1 MVKNSNHKTLRQKFL
16 LWLNKLHFSVMFR
29 RKGRFFEIILHE
41 KHKEI
46 IKFCKY
52 VLTVIGLISAFF
64 IFQSVLIA
72 SLFSLTIFLILQF
85 LEKIIFSYNS
95 LYVHPMPTFTIEQ
108 DKWVRSVFGYA
119 EQPNNPHQIPVV
131 GWALSDAD
139 YARKI
144 HSVLKAWSYGNSKD
158 EEKNICMSVI
168 IDEKNDYIF
177 FSYPSPNRETAS
189 QFFNKVEKE
198 RKQKSLT
205 DIHHKLFCMLIFGKR
220 FTMLPNSYLPRFRER
235 YQDGTPFLFSLGVL
249 QSDGNFH
256 KVNNLE
262 DLILFNLKI
271 KDKKDL
277 DRKDIEY
284 DLLRVLG

>member
-1 MVKNSNHKTLRQKFL
+1 MKNPNHKTLRQKIL
-16 LWLNKLHFSVMFR
+16 LWLNTLHFSFMFR
-29 RKGRFFEIILHE
+29 RKGCFFEIILHE
-41 KHKEI
+41 KHKKH
-46 IKFCKY
+46 IKFLKY
-52 VLTVIGLISAFF
+52 ILTAISLVSSFF
-64 IFQSVLIA
+64 AFQSVIIA
-72 SLFSLTIFLILQF
+72 FFFGLAIFLISQF

-95 LYVHPMPTFTIEQ
+95 LYIQPMPTFTIEQ
-108 DKWVRSVFGYA
+108 DKWLGAVFGYA

-144 HSVLKAWSYGNSKD
+144 HSALKAWSYGNLKD

-168 IDEKNDYIF
+168 IDEENDYIF

-189 QFFNKVEKE
+189 QFFDKVEKQ

-235 YQDGTPFLFSLGVL
+235 YQDGIPFLFSLGVL
-249 QSDGNFH
+249 QSDSSFK
-256 KVNNLE
+256 KVDNLE
-262 DLILFNLKI
+262 DFMLFNLKI

-277 DRKDIEY
+277 NRKDIEY